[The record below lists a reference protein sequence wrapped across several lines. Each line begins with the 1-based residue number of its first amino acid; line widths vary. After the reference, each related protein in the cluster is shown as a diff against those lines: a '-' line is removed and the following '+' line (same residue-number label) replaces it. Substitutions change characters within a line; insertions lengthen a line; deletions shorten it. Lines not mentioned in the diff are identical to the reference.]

1 MLKKHNIRGR
11 DGGELHREH
20 LIIGGHPC
28 RQNDLVP
35 QGTDITDVLATYYVP
50 SASDL
55 DDDTVGAKG
64 IVPVLEVEAE
74 VRTVNSVFKEDIADR
89 AIYNVIDGCALYKR
103 PSGQSHRRANIDKYR
118 PSGRY

>member
-1 MLKKHNIRGR
+1 M
-11 DGGELHREH
+11 
-20 LIIGGHPC
+20 
-28 RQNDLVP
+28 
-35 QGTDITDVLATYYVP
+35 P

-55 DDDTVGAKG
+55 DDDTIGAKG

-74 VRTVNSVFKEDIADR
+74 VRTINSVFKKDIADG

-103 PSGQSHRRANIDKYR
+103 LSGQSHRQANINKYR